1 LFFSAPQLKRG
12 PLGSGE
18 MVSAKEGSSFRMPP
32 EEQRFFQLISDYQRG
47 KLTLEEAVPLVRE
60 ASHALRGPINM
71 SMPPSVRRL
80 FAEVAKLDGRTFP
93 EHTPRPD
100 RHEDGG
106 GEMRH
111 RLAES
116 VWEALRSHP
125 RSNQPLSI
133 YFHFAASTE
142 QTARAIATWLT
153 DQGQERIEVESPA
166 QADADDW
173 IISASTPSL
182 KWSQAD
188 AARWARVINGA
199 PFADEASFT
208 GWSV

>member
-1 LFFSAPQLKRG
+1 
-12 PLGSGE
+12 

-93 EHTPRPD
+93 EYTPRPD
-100 RHEDGG
+100 RHADGG

-116 VWEALRSHP
+116 AWEVLRSQP
-125 RSNQPLSI
+125 RPKVTSDASPLTGQRGSRR
-133 YFHFAASTE
+133 HGRRSHRRRCRGLVAAVTN
-142 QTARAIATWLT
+142 ARDLR
-153 DQGQERIEVESPA
+153 GRSRIPG
-166 QADADDW
+166 
-173 IISASTPSL
+173 
-182 KWSQAD
+182 
-188 AARWARVINGA
+188 AR
-199 PFADEASFT
+199 
-208 GWSV
+208 